1 MTAADEDILEQRD
14 RSRSAVV
21 RRAAIYVPLAV
32 LLVGL
37 LLMSLPHLPGSIIVV
52 IVLTLSGAATS
63 VEAYQ
68 SVADLFAKK
77 PVMSRGVLDRKWS
90 KARFMFFGR
99 IHYLLVDGR
108 IVHDGAVD
116 RDIASKLQ
124 LFEVGPVAEM
134 ELARGDEL
142 EVVHWPHTNEIVTLR
157 RIGRA
162 ADHDRPSPR

>member
-1 MTAADEDILEQRD
+1 MTAPDDHTLEQRD
-14 RSRSAVV
+14 RHRSAVV

-37 LLMSLPHLPGSIIVV
+37 LLTSLQHLPGSIIVV
-52 IVLTLSGAATS
+52 IVLTLSGTATS

-68 SVADLFAKK
+68 SVADLLAKQ
-77 PVMSRGVLDRKWS
+77 PVMSRGTLDRKWS

-99 IHYLLVDGR
+99 IHYLLVDAK
-108 IVHDGAVD
+108 IVQDGMVD
-116 RDIASKLQ
+116 EDTASKLQ

-142 EVVHWPHTNEIVTLR
+142 EVLHWPHTNEIVTLR
-157 RIGRA
+157 RIARA
-162 ADHDRPSPR
+162 ANTDRPTPR